1 LLPCHA
7 KIVSVRAGQKILVLG
22 YNPTMFA
29 ARPLSL
35 SIASAAMASKAA
47 RATIT
52 KTTTIKG

>member
-1 LLPCHA
+1 MA
-7 KIVSVRAGQKILVLG
+7 RRRKIISVRAGQNFLVLR
-22 YNPTMFA
+22 YNAAMFA

-35 SIASAAMASKAA
+35 SIASATTAGKAA

>member
-1 LLPCHA
+1 LLPCHC
-7 KIVSVRAGQKILVLG
+7 KTISVRAGQKILVLG
-22 YNPTMFA
+22 YNKPMFA

-35 SIASAAMASKAA
+35 STASAALASKAV

>member
-1 LLPCHA
+1 
-7 KIVSVRAGQKILVLG
+7 LG
-22 YNPTMFA
+22 YNKDMLA

-35 SIASAAMASKAA
+35 SIASAALASKGA